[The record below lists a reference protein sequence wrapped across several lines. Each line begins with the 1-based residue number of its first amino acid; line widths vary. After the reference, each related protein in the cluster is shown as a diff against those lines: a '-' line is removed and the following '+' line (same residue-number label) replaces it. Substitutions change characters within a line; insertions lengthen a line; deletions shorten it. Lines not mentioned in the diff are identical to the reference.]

1 MKMKITEDVRRKVAR
16 EVLRD
21 RMEVSLREFLNDD
34 CTDRLESALRHEI
47 KLYKD
52 FCEMGRD
59 NG

>member
-1 MKMKITEDVRRKVAR
+1 MKITEDVRKKVAR

-34 CTDRLESALRHEI
+34 CTERLESALRQEI
-47 KLYKD
+47 EQYKR
-52 FCEMGRD
+52 FCEMGCDD